1 MADFYIFKYIKI
13 LAMSQSNSRRK
24 FLRSTAAI
32 AAGVTII
39 PRQVLGRGFIAPSDQ
54 LTKGIIGLGGMGR
67 GHIGLAA
74 TRVVA
79 LCDVDQTH
87 LAAAAKM
94 VGSGVKTMLDYHE
107 LIAMPEV
114 DIVHIATP
122 PHWHGIMS
130 IEAAKAGK
138 DIWCEKPMTRTI
150 GEGKRV
156 VEAVKQHGRMFR
168 LNTWFRFQDEFYGMK
183 TTVKP
188 IKKLVESGMLG
199 WPLTVTV
206 SKHTGF
212 DWKFYWVGK
221 TGLEAQPVPQT
232 LDYDRWLGPAPYKPY
247 NAHRVHGTFRG
258 YWDYDGGGLGD
269 MGQHYLDPIQYFLG
283 KDHTSPVKV
292 EVDADQQHPDACG
305 TFRKIIYTY
314 ADGCKIILD
323 GEAKDESVAYIEGPE
338 GKLFAGFKSTIP
350 NLKEKLALLPDPV
363 PQVTDFLESVKYR
376 TPFAL
381 NESNGHRSCTIINL
395 GKIALQLGRT
405 LNFDPEAQVFIGD
418 DEANKMINPPMRAPY
433 GI

>member
-1 MADFYIFKYIKI
+1 MKI
-13 LAMSQSNSRRK
+13 EKNTRRR
-24 FLRSTAAI
+24 FLKNTA
-32 AAGVTII
+32 TII
-39 PRQVLGRGFIAPSDQ
+39 AGFSIVPRHVLGKGFIAPSDQ

-67 GHIGLAA
+67 GHIGYAG

-79 LCDVDQTH
+79 ICDIDKNH
-87 LAAAAKM
+87 LLSAEKLI
-94 VGSGVKTMLDYHE
+94 GGGVKTFHNHQE
-107 LIAMPEV
+107 LIALPEV

-122 PHWHGIMS
+122 PHWHGIMAVD
-130 IEAAKAGK
+130 AAKAGK

-150 GEGKRV
+150 GEGKKV
-156 VEAVKQHGRMFR
+156 VEAVKEYKRMFR
-168 LNTWFRFQDEFYGMK
+168 LNTWFRFEENFYGMN

-188 IKKLVESGMLG
+188 IKKLVESGLLG

-206 SKHTGF
+206 SKTTGF
-212 DWKFYWVGK
+212 DWKFYWIGK
-221 TGLEAQPVPQT
+221 TKLEEQAIPAE

-283 KDHTSPVKV
+283 KDETSPIKV
-292 EVDADQQHPDACG
+292 EVAAEQQHPDACG
-305 TFRKIIYTY
+305 TFRKITYTY

-323 GEAKDESVAYIEGPE
+323 GEATDPNAAYIEGPK
-338 GKLFAGFKSTIP
+338 GKLFAGFKSDIP
-350 NLKEKLALLPDPV
+350 NLKERIAMMPDPA
-363 PQVTDFLESVKYR
+363 PQVTNFLDAVKYR

-381 NESNGHRSCTIINL
+381 NESNGFRSCTIINM

-405 LNFDPEAQVFIGD
+405 LHFDPDTQEFLND
-418 DEANKMINPPMRAPY
+418 TEANFLINPPMRGPWS
-433 GI
+433 I

>member
-1 MADFYIFKYIKI
+1 MKI
-13 LAMSQSNSRRK
+13 EKNTRRK
-24 FLRSTAAI
+24 FLKNTA
-32 AAGVTII
+32 TII
-39 PRQVLGRGFIAPSDQ
+39 AGFSIVPRHVLGKGFIAPSDQ

-67 GHIGLAA
+67 GHIGYAG

-79 LCDVDQTH
+79 ICDVDKKH
-87 LAAAAKM
+87 LLSAEKLI
-94 VGSGVKTMLDYHE
+94 GGGVKTFHNHQE
-107 LIAMPEV
+107 LIALPEV

-122 PHWHGIMS
+122 PHWHGIMAVD
-130 IEAAKAGK
+130 AAKAGK

-150 GEGKRV
+150 GEGKKV
-156 VEAVKQHGRMFR
+156 EEAVKEYKRMFR
-168 LNTWFRFQDEFYGMK
+168 LNTWFRFEEKFYGMN

-188 IKKLVESGMLG
+188 IKKLVESGLLG

-206 SKHTGF
+206 SKTTGF
-212 DWKFYWVGK
+212 DWKFYWIGK
-221 TGLEAQPVPQT
+221 TKLEVQAIPAE

-283 KDHTSPVKV
+283 KDETSPIKV
-292 EVDADQQHPDACG
+292 EVDAEQQHPDACG
-305 TFRKIIYTY
+305 TFRKITYTY

-323 GEAKDESVAYIEGPE
+323 GEATDPNAAYIEGPK
-338 GKLFAGFKSTIP
+338 GKLFAGFKSDIP
-350 NLKEKLALLPDPV
+350 NLKEKIAMMPDPA
-363 PQVTDFLESVKYR
+363 PQVTNFLDAVKYR

-381 NESNGHRSCTIINL
+381 NESNGFRSCTMINM

-405 LNFDPEAQVFIGD
+405 LHFDPDTQEFLND
-418 DEANKMINPPMRAPY
+418 TEANFLINPPMRGPWS
-433 GI
+433 I

>member
-1 MADFYIFKYIKI
+1 MKI
-13 LAMSQSNSRRK
+13 EKNTRRK
-24 FLRSTAAI
+24 FLKNTA
-32 AAGVTII
+32 TII
-39 PRQVLGRGFIAPSDQ
+39 AGFSIVPRNVLGRGFIAPSDQ

-67 GHIGLAA
+67 GHIGYAG

-79 LCDVDQTH
+79 ICDIDKNH
-87 LAAAAKM
+87 LLSAEKLI
-94 VGSGVKTMLDYHE
+94 GGGVKTFHNHQQ
-107 LIAMPEV
+107 LIALPEV

-122 PHWHGIMS
+122 PHWHGIMAVD
-130 IEAAKAGK
+130 AAKAGK

-150 GEGKRV
+150 GEGKKV
-156 VEAVKQHGRMFR
+156 VEAVKEYKRMFR
-168 LNTWFRFQDEFYGMK
+168 LNTWFRFEENFYGMN

-188 IKKLVESGMLG
+188 IKKLVESGLLG

-206 SKHTGF
+206 SKTTGF
-212 DWKFYWVGK
+212 DWKFYWIGK
-221 TGLEAQPVPQT
+221 TKLEEQAIPAE

-283 KDHTSPVKV
+283 KDETSPIKV
-292 EVDADQQHPDACG
+292 EVDAEQQHPDACG
-305 TFRKIIYTY
+305 TFRKITYTY

-323 GEAKDESVAYIEGPE
+323 GEATDPNAAYIEGPK
-338 GKLFAGFKSTIP
+338 GRLFAGFKSDIP
-350 NLKEKLALLPDPV
+350 NLKEKVAMMPDPA
-363 PQVTDFLESVKYR
+363 PQVTNFLDAVKYR

-381 NESNGHRSCTIINL
+381 NESNGFRSCTMINM

-405 LNFDPEAQVFIGD
+405 LHFDPDTQEFLND
-418 DEANKMINPPMRAPY
+418 TEANFLINPPMRGPWS
-433 GI
+433 I

>member
-1 MADFYIFKYIKI
+1 MKI
-13 LAMSQSNSRRK
+13 EKNNRRK
-24 FLRSTAAI
+24 FLKNTA
-32 AAGVTII
+32 TII
-39 PRQVLGRGFIAPSDQ
+39 AGFSIVPRNVLGRGFIAPSDQ

-67 GHIGLAA
+67 GHIGYAG

-79 LCDVDQTH
+79 ICDIDKNH
-87 LAAAAKM
+87 LLSAEKLI
-94 VGSGVKTMLDYHE
+94 GGGVKTFHNHQE
-107 LIAMPEV
+107 LIALPEV

-122 PHWHGIMS
+122 PHWHGIMAVD
-130 IEAAKAGK
+130 AAKAGK

-150 GEGKRV
+150 GEGKKV
-156 VEAVKQHGRMFR
+156 VEAVKEYKRMFR
-168 LNTWFRFQDEFYGMK
+168 LNTWFRFEENFYGMN

-188 IKKLVESGMLG
+188 IKKLVESGLLG

-206 SKHTGF
+206 SKTTGF
-212 DWKFYWVGK
+212 DWKFYWIGK
-221 TGLEAQPVPQT
+221 TKLEEQAIPAE

-283 KDHTSPVKV
+283 KDETSPIKV
-292 EVDADQQHPDACG
+292 EVDAEQQHPDACG
-305 TFRKIIYTY
+305 TFRKITYTY

-323 GEAKDESVAYIEGPE
+323 GEATDPNAAYIEGPK
-338 GKLFAGFKSTIP
+338 GKLFAGFKSDIP
-350 NLKEKLALLPDPV
+350 NLKEKVAMMPDPA
-363 PQVTDFLESVKYR
+363 PQVTNFLDAVKDR

-381 NESNGHRSCTIINL
+381 NESNGFRSCTMINM

-405 LNFDPEAQVFIGD
+405 LHFNPDTQEFLNDT
-418 DEANKMINPPMRAPY
+418 EANFLINPPMRGPWS
-433 GI
+433 I

>member
-1 MADFYIFKYIKI
+1 MKI
-13 LAMSQSNSRRK
+13 EKNSRRK
-24 FLRSTAAI
+24 FLKNTATI
-32 AAGVTII
+32 VAGFSIV
-39 PRQVLGRGFIAPSDQ
+39 PRHVLGKGFIAPSDQ

-67 GHIGLAA
+67 GHIGYAG

-79 LCDVDQTH
+79 ICDVDKNH
-87 LAAAAKM
+87 LQSAEKLI
-94 VGSGVKTMLDYHE
+94 GGGVKTFHNHQE
-107 LIAMPEV
+107 LIALPEV

-122 PHWHGIMS
+122 PHWHGIMAVD
-130 IEAAKAGK
+130 AAKAGK

-150 GEGKRV
+150 GEGKKV
-156 VEAVKQHGRMFR
+156 VEAVKEYKRMFR
-168 LNTWFRFQDEFYGMK
+168 LNTWFRFEENFYGMN

-188 IKKLVESGMLG
+188 IKKLVESGLLG

-206 SKHTGF
+206 SKTTGF
-212 DWKFYWVGK
+212 DWKFYWIGK
-221 TGLEAQPVPQT
+221 TKLEEQAIPAE

-283 KDHTSPVKV
+283 KDDTSPIKV
-292 EVDADQQHPDACG
+292 EVDAEQQHPDACG
-305 TFRKIIYTY
+305 TFRKITYTY

-323 GEAKDESVAYIEGPE
+323 GEATDPNAAYIEGPK
-338 GKLFAGFKSTIP
+338 GKLFAGFKSDIP
-350 NLKEKLALLPDPV
+350 HLKEKIAMMPDPA
-363 PQVTDFLESVKYR
+363 PQVTSFVDAVKYR

-381 NESNGHRSCTIINL
+381 NESNGFRSCTMINM

-405 LNFDPEAQVFIGD
+405 LHFDPDTQTFLND
-418 DEANKMINPPMRAPY
+418 TEANFLIDPPMRGPWN
-433 GI
+433 I